1 MNLVL
6 DFLERNRARLKLDR
20 YRVPERLTS
29 VMLTP
34 RFRAS
39 RHVVFLVLPARKP
52 YPVLVAKVPRLGER
66 TQSLTREA
74 AAIETIQK
82 MRPGGFDSI
91 PQLVAFEEYQGY
103 PLLIE
108 TALNGPLL
116 DPPRVR
122 HDLEAACD
130 LALDWLTDLPRTPA
144 AGLRPD
150 WYEARI
156 FQPLSA
162 FAGSFPLNAREEQL
176 LIRTQELIAPLKQA
190 ALKPIV
196 EHGDVSHPNLITL
209 HAQNLGVVDWELA
222 EMDGVPACD
231 LFFFLTYAAFAQ
243 DDARTRRDFI
253 TPFNDAFF
261 GPDAWA
267 VPYVEQ
273 YARRMQIAT
282 EHLTPLFVLCWARYM
297 SRLLLRLYNDDLTP
311 ASVEPET
318 AAWLRENRYYAL
330 WRHTL
335 NHLDELGWLA

>member
-6 DFLERNRARLKLDR
+6 DFLERNRARLKLDH

-39 RHVVFLVLPARKP
+39 RHVVFMVLSVRKP
-52 YPVLVAKVPRLGER
+52 YPVLVAKVPRLGDR
-66 TQSLTREA
+66 STSLTREA

-91 PQLVAFEEYQGY
+91 PHLVAFEEYHGY
-103 PLLIE
+103 PILIE

-122 HDLEAACD
+122 RDLDGACE

-144 AGLRPD
+144 AEAGPD
-150 WYEARI
+150 WYRERVT
-156 FQPLSA
+156 QPLQA
-162 FAGSFPLNAREEQL
+162 FAGAFPLNVKEEQL
-176 LIRTQELIAPLKQA
+176 LIQTQELIAPLQQA
-190 ALKPIV
+190 ELAPIV
-196 EHGDVSHPNLITL
+196 EHGDVSHPNLIAL

-222 EMDGVPACD
+222 ETDGIPACD

-243 DDARTRRDFI
+243 DDARTKRDFI
-253 TPFNDAFF
+253 SPFSEAFF

-267 VPYVEQ
+267 VPYEQQ
-273 YARRMQIAT
+273 YAQRMQIAV
-282 EHLTPLFVLCWARYM
+282 EHLTPLFVLCWSRYM
-297 SRLLLRLYNDDLTP
+297 SKLLLRLYNDDPTP
-311 ASVEPET
+311 ATVEPET
-318 AAWLRENRYYAL
+318 VSWLRDNRYYGL

-335 NHLDELGWLA
+335 NHLDELGWLH

>member
-6 DFLERNRARLKLDR
+6 DFLERNRARLKLEQ
-20 YRVPERLTS
+20 YHVPERLTC

-66 TQSLTREA
+66 SQSLTREA

-91 PQLVAFEEYQGY
+91 PHLVAFEEHHGY
-103 PLLIE
+103 PILIE

-122 HDLEAACD
+122 RDLDGACE

-144 AGLRPD
+144 NETRDD
-150 WYEARI
+150 WYKTRAAG
-156 FQPLSA
+156 PLQA
-162 FAGSFPLNAREEQL
+162 FAGAFPLNVREEQL
-176 LIRTQELIAPLKQA
+176 LIQTQELIAPLQQA
-190 ALKPIV
+190 GLAPIV
-196 EHGDVSHPNLITL
+196 EHGDVSHPNLIAL

-222 EMDGVPACD
+222 ETDGIPACD
-231 LFFFLTYAAFAQ
+231 LFFFLTYAAFAL

-253 TPFNDAFF
+253 SPFREAFF
-261 GPDAWA
+261 GPNAWA
-267 VPYVEQ
+267 VPFVQQ
-273 YARRMQIAT
+273 YARRMQIAL

-297 SRLLLRLYNDDLTP
+297 SKLLLRLSADDP
-311 ASVEPET
+311 APQRIET
-318 AAWLRENRYYAL
+318 ETVAWLRENRYYAL

-335 NHLDELGWLA
+335 DHLDELGWLH

>member
-6 DFLERNRARLKLDR
+6 DFLERHRARLKLDL

-39 RHVVFLVLPARKP
+39 RHVVFLILPARKP

-66 TQSLTREA
+66 SQSLTREA
-74 AAIETIQK
+74 AAIEAIQK
-82 MRPGGFDSI
+82 MRPGGFDTI
-91 PQLVAFEEYQGY
+91 PQLIAFEDYRGY

-122 HDLEAACD
+122 RDRDAACE
-130 LALDWLTDLPRTPA
+130 LALDWLTDLPRTPQEQ
-144 AGLRPD
+144 PQFE

-156 FQPLSA
+156 AQPLNA
-162 FAGSFPLNAREEQL
+162 FAGSFPLNVKEEQL
-176 LIRTQELIAPLKQA
+176 LIHTQELITPLKQT
-190 ALKPIV
+190 ALSPVV

-209 HAQNLGVVDWELA
+209 NMQNLGVVDWELA
-222 EMDGVPACD
+222 EIDGIPACD
-231 LFFFLTYAAFAQ
+231 MFFFLTYAAFAQ

-267 VPYVEQ
+267 VPFVKQ
-273 YARRMQIAT
+273 YAQRMQIAI

-311 ASVEPET
+311 ASVEPDT

-335 NHLDELGWLA
+335 NHLDELGWMA